1 MQKKKKNTL
10 NEQPHTLYVVNIDMY
25 IYVYLSVI
33 GVCLYS
39 IKNIN
44 NCLYNNPA

>member
-1 MQKKKKNTL
+1 MQKKKKKKTL
-10 NEQPHTLYVVNIDMY
+10 NQPPYTLYVVNIDMY

-44 NCLYNNPA
+44 ND